1 MVATAAITFVRNVDS
16 VVDEIE
22 AVKEEQAE
30 KQKNDIKKNLA

>member
-1 MVATAAITFVRNVDS
+1 MRNVDS